1 MNKTKVLIV
10 EADVTA
16 SRLLAL
22 SLHKTGAFEVKVEND
37 ATRAFT
43 STHQFAPDVILM
55 DLDMPGADGSDL
67 ADEIHQDFDFKETP
81 IIFLTSPVSG
91 QEANSQAVQRGG
103 CECLPKPVSLEQVI
117 ACIDRHCRRQT
128 TLLSDATVCLAV
140 PWATH

>member
-22 SLHKTGAFEVKVEND
+22 GLHKTGTFEVKVEND
-37 ATRAFT
+37 ATRALT
-43 STHQFAPDVILM
+43 STRQFAPDVILM
-55 DLDMPGADGSDL
+55 DGCMPGADGGDV
-67 ADEIHQDFDFKETP
+67 ADEIHQDFDFKATP
-81 IIFLTSPVSG
+81 IIFLTSPASG
-91 QEANSQAVQRGG
+91 REVNTQAVQRGG

-117 ACIDRHCRRQT
+117 ACIDRHWMRQT
-128 TLLSDATVCLAV
+128 TAISDATVCLAV